1 MKDAGIASIAWMVI
15 MGDGMH
21 NFSDGLAI
29 GEQTHTRSVTCGELR
44 TRTHAHTLCSQFV
57 SIKCGVSTPMCFLIH
72 HFTSMYIFMFI
83 SIHVEKYESHPQAV
97 NISANRNS
105 AHKMVLIVLSN
116 NIM

>member
-1 MKDAGIASIAWMVI
+1 
-15 MGDGMH
+15 
-21 NFSDGLAI
+21 
-29 GEQTHTRSVTCGELR
+29 
-44 TRTHAHTLCSQFV
+44 
-57 SIKCGVSTPMCFLIH
+57 
-72 HFTSMYIFMFI
+72 MFI